1 VTSPDYKFPRV
12 RHLRSNDVSMR
23 EQRLSLS
30 EPVIGLSH
38 LSVITGK
45 LRRKQSRSFPM
56 CDLQVI
62 DRCTDY
68 LAQVVASSSNH
79 GARVRVV
86 FVAVVPGSIGLFF
99 HGGLPILLS
108 IKLSE

>member
-1 VTSPDYKFPRV
+1 VTSPDYPTV

-45 LRRKQSRSFPM
+45 LKRKQSHSFTM
-56 CDLQVI
+56 CDLQVV
-62 DRCTDY
+62 DCCTNC
-68 LAQVVASSSNH
+68 LALVVVSSSNH

-86 FVAVVPGSIGLFF
+86 FVTVVPGLIGLFF